1 MIKKYGVS
9 LLQYLLKRC
18 ASVARIGS
26 FPSYPDLLLFE
37 VYSHRPK
44 NSDWPPL
51 CENRVLCWIFKML
64 CKINNILV
72 MKKND

>member
-1 MIKKYGVS
+1 MIEKYGIG

-18 ASVARIGS
+18 LSVARTGS
-26 FPSYPDLLLFE
+26 FPSYPDLLLFD

-44 NSDWPPL
+44 NSKWPPL
-51 CENRVLCWIFKML
+51 CENRVLYCVFKML

-72 MKKND
+72 MKKR